1 MTRNDQLPHR
11 RRSARWMAALAG
23 LLMAACGGGGGIGG
37 TGTGGNGTGGGGGG
51 GIGGTGAAYGEI
63 TGFGSV
69 WVNGVRY
76 DTSSATFRRD
86 DDDNV
91 SQSDLRVGMVARVEG
106 NATTA
111 VATRVTVDSA
121 LKGRVEQV
129 AADRYVVMGQTV
141 SVDAGTRFEDGVRPA
156 LGDYVEVH
164 GLPQAAGAL
173 AATYIERRSTLA
185 TPPYAVTGYVSA
197 HDTAASTFTVGAL
210 TVVYAAA
217 DVGDMPAGSWVGLA
231 IEAKGSICGGTAVC
245 GTLTASKVEPS
256 GPRIASS
263 PKAEV
268 EGYVVSGTVGD
279 FMVAG
284 LRVRTDASTAF
295 EDGVAADFAIGA
307 KVEAEGPV
315 SDGVMTATKVE
326 FKAGARVEA
335 DVLAVV
341 GDRITLAGLPG
352 IEVQITA
359 QTALKD
365 LDSLADVVPGLHLRL
380 RGRPVAGGLIVATE
394 LEARDADVDV
404 ELRGSV
410 SAATDPTLTL
420 LGVTIDTAGLPDSAF
435 REDDAV
441 VGRAA
446 FFAALAHGRSVDAKG
461 RRSGDAVIWMELE
474 LED

>member
-1 MTRNDQLPHR
+1 MTRTLHTRR
-11 RRSARWMAALAG
+11 RRSAPWMTALAA

-76 DTSSATFRRD
+76 DTSNASFRRD
-86 DDDNV
+86 DDDNA
-91 SQSDLRVGMVARVEG
+91 SQSDLRLGMVARVEG
-106 NATTA
+106 DATTA

-121 LKGRVEQV
+121 LKGRVEQA
-129 AADRYVVMGQTV
+129 AADHYVVMGQTV
-141 SVDAGTRFEDGVRPA
+141 SVDAATRFENGVQPT

-164 GLPQAAGAL
+164 GLPQTAGTV
-173 AATYIERRSTLA
+173 AATYIERKSTLA
-185 TPPYAVTGYVSA
+185 TPPFAVTGLVEA
-197 HDTAASTFTVGAL
+197 HDAAASTFTVGAL
-210 TVVYAAA
+210 TVAYAAA

-231 IEAKGSICGGTAVC
+231 VEAKGSACAGTPVC

-284 LRVRTDASTAF
+284 LRVRTNASTVF
-295 EDGVAADFAIGA
+295 EDGVAADFAVGA

-315 SDGVMTATKVE
+315 SNGVMTATKLE

-335 DVLAVV
+335 DVLTVV

-352 IEVQITA
+352 IEVQVTA
-359 QTALKD
+359 QTELKD
-365 LDSLADVVPGLHLRL
+365 LGSLADVVPGLHLRL

-394 LEARDADVDV
+394 LEARNADVDV

-420 LGVTIDTAGLPDSAF
+420 LGVSIDTTGLPDSAF
-435 REDDAV
+435 RDDDGV
-441 VGRAA
+441 IGRAA
-446 FFAALAHGRSVDAKG
+446 FFAALANGRAVDAKG
-461 RRSGDAVIWMELE
+461 RRNGNTVTWEELE
-474 LED
+474 LDD